1 MSLGTNWNEKDH
13 PRDGD
18 GKFTQV
24 GGNRGSKE
32 DKLENAKAIY
42 DDAPRNKNKTLSHE
56 EIVDIVGD
64 AIEWAKDSKGGI
76 SFKNVMSWIRANND
90 QDVVDKNL
98 YSIEHTLDARL
109 LNMKK

>member
-1 MSLGTNWNEKDH
+1 MSTWNEKDH
-13 PRDGD
+13 PRDDD
-18 GKFTQV
+18 GKFTS
-24 GGNRGSKE
+24 GSGNPGSKTE
-32 DKLENAKAIY
+32 RVEKAKSIY
-42 DDAPRNKNKTLSHE
+42 DDNAPYPQESKALSNE
-56 EIVDIVGD
+56 EIADIVGD

-109 LNMKK
+109 VNMKK